1 MESPQKYGVPKS
13 RIRILSDQHPAEA
26 GEFVVYW
33 MTTARRAHWNFG
45 LDRAVELALSLDR
58 PLLVLEPLRV
68 GYRWASER
76 FHRFIVEGMLDNAG
90 AFAGT
95 NVNYFPYVE
104 PAPGAG
110 SGLLEALMERA
121 AAMVADDYPG
131 FFLPRMLEAAAA
143 RSTVRM
149 EAVDSNGILPIHTPG
164 RVFHRA
170 YDFRRYLQKEL
181 SPFLFEAPASSP
193 NLEELAP
200 PITLPAELHKRWPMA
215 DLEQLLSD
223 GIAELPIDHMVMPGP
238 LVGGPQAA
246 GQHLADFVA
255 NKLSDY
261 GQDRNRP
268 EGEGTSGLS
277 SYLHFGHISTHE
289 VLHSLAEHEGWS
301 PWDLGD
307 ITSGKRTGWWNL
319 SEPAEAF
326 LDQIVTWRELG
337 FNAACQQ
344 KTPGEEERI
353 ESLPPWAQLTLSEH
367 RDDPRPYVYTIDQFE
382 RAETHDDL
390 WNAAQNQLRK
400 EGRIQNYL
408 RMLWGKKILHWSES
422 PETALA
428 IMTELNN
435 KYALD
440 GRDPNSSSGIRWVLG
455 MYDRAWGPERP
466 VFGKIRFMSEANTRR
481 KMRVDAYIERWNG
494 GQATLGL

>member
-1 MESPQKYGVPKS
+1 MDSPQEYGVPKS
-13 RIRILSDQHPAEA
+13 RIRVLKDLNPSKS
-26 GEFVVYW
+26 GEYVVYW
-33 MTTARRAHWNFG
+33 MTATRRAHWNFG
-45 LDRAVELALSLDR
+45 LDRAVELALSQGC

-76 FHRFIVEGMLDNAG
+76 FHRFILEGMLDNAS

-95 NVNYFPYVE
+95 NVHYFPYVE

-110 SGLLEALMERA
+110 SGLLESLLERA
-121 AAMVADDYPG
+121 VALVADDYPG
-131 FFLPRMLEAAAA
+131 FFLPRMLDAVAA
-143 RSTVRM
+143 RATVRM
-149 EAVDSNGILPIHTPG
+149 EAVDSNGILPMHTPG

-181 SPFLFEAPASSP
+181 TPYLFEAPTSSP
-193 NLEELAP
+193 DLRELAV
-200 PITLPAELHKRWPMA
+200 PITLPAELHKRWPKA
-215 DLEQLLSD
+215 DLEQLLEGGLSR
-223 GIAELPIDHMVMPGP
+223 LPIDHNVRPGT
-238 LVGGPQAA
+238 LRGGPKAA
-246 GQHLADFVA
+246 REHLVDFV
-255 NKLSDY
+255 NTKLTDY

-268 EGEGTSGLS
+268 EAEGTSGLS

-289 VLHSLAEHEGWS
+289 VLHALAECEGWS
-301 PWDLGD
+301 PWDLNE
-307 ITSGKRTGWWNL
+307 IKSGKRTGWWNL

-344 KTPGEEERI
+344 PPGEEERI
-353 ESLPPWAQLTLSEH
+353 ESLPPWAQLTLAEH
-367 RDDPRPYVYTIDQFE
+367 REDPRPYVYTLEQFE

-390 WNAAQNQLRK
+390 WNAAQNQLLS

-440 GRDPNSSSGIRWVLG
+440 GRDPNSASGIRWVLG
-455 MYDRAWGPERP
+455 LYDRAWGPERP
-466 VFGKIRFMSEANTRR
+466 VFGKIRFMSEDNTRR
-481 KMRVDAYIERWNG
+481 KMRVGAYIERWNG
-494 GQATLGL
+494 GQATFGL